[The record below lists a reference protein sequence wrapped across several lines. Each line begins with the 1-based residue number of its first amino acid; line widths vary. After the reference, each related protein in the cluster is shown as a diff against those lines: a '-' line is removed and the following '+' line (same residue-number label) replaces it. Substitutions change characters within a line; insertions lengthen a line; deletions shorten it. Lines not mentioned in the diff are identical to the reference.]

1 MLVFPTSLGIVA
13 NLPKH
18 QRNYPLRKEK
28 KQIEKYEYPLQPPAI
43 LVTRR
48 VLCRRI
54 ALQR

>member
-1 MLVFPTSLGIVA
+1 MLVFHTSLGIVA

-18 QRNYPLRKEK
+18 QRNYPLRKEQKTNK
-28 KQIEKYEYPLQPPAI
+28 KIDCPLQPPAI